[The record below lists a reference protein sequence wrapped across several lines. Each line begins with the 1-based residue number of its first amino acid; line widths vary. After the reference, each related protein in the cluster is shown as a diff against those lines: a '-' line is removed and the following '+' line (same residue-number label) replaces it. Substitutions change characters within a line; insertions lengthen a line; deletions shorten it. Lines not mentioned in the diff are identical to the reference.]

1 MNSKKA
7 NRAFLISILLYIG
20 VVFGLVYVYLLP
32 VFAGDSRLSQWIT
45 GLTDSIIFSNLL
57 CELVVLL
64 PGLLYLLFS
73 EEKKGEFLHLKKMKP
88 GTALAVLPFT
98 LFSMPVITLVNL
110 LSQFVT
116 ENEAT
121 AVMES
126 YEIGSMPFLPLLLSV
141 GIFAPFCE
149 ELICRGIYY
158 RSYKKSGSA
167 FAAMLLSAMIF
178 ALVHMNIN
186 QAAYAFVMG
195 ILAVLLVEASGSLW
209 SSVIY
214 HALINSSQVA
224 LMYVMLKGNASA
236 FSEATD
242 ALTTESLVTALAGY
256 LVITAVTLPIA
267 WAILVWMSGNE
278 GRRGVLL
285 RLWKERKTKKDKLV
299 TVPLILAIILC
310 LVIILFS

>member
-1 MNSKKA
+1 
-7 NRAFLISILLYIG
+7 
-20 VVFGLVYVYLLP
+20 
-32 VFAGDSRLSQWIT
+32 
-45 GLTDSIIFSNLL
+45 
-57 CELVVLL
+57 
-64 PGLLYLLFS
+64 
-73 EEKKGEFLHLKKMKP
+73 
-88 GTALAVLPFT
+88 
-98 LFSMPVITLVNL
+98 MPVITLVNL